1 MLIFFVTLC
10 LETILSFTTFAY
22 ISKGFS
28 NWKKAPK
35 CFAKD
40 QETTCH
46 RIAAAYFLVV
56 SECEDVGDMIDKN
69 TTQIRKVKQRYLD
82 VIKCLRYLSR
92 QGIALQG
99 HDENDNF
106 TQLLRLLGTKD
117 ENILKQLDDS
127 IGHKYTHHDFQNEI
141 LHIMASQV
149 LRSKLANIRKCHFFS
164 VILDEYT
171 DDSNVEQLSFCLGTV
186 DEKLNVRSSWILRV
200 RQYTKLYD
208 SECCKRYFTQIHF
221 KLGRLLWADL

>member
-1 MLIFFVTLC
+1 MFRNDSVFCHFCRTQEQKGNIRDQGKKDA
-10 LETILSFTTFAY
+10 AY

-35 CFAKD
+35 CFAEH

-56 SECEDVGDMIDKN
+56 PECEDVGEMIDKN
-69 TTQIRKVKQRYLD
+69 TTQIRKAKRKYLLD

-127 IGHKYTHHDFQNEI
+127 IGHKYIHHDFQNEI

-149 LRSKLANIRKCHFFS
+149 LRSKLANIRKCQFF
-164 VILDEYT
+164 
-171 DDSNVEQLSFCLGTV
+171 
-186 DEKLNVRSSWILRV
+186 
-200 RQYTKLYD
+200 
-208 SECCKRYFTQIHF
+208 
-221 KLGRLLWADL
+221 